1 MRLDSLKHIARSV
14 QAMMEAERLIVFGS
28 ASLLASFP
36 VLGELPE
43 SPLQT
48 TYDAYLI
55 PYPFEEEVG
64 MMLDDAFGEDREF
77 HRRYGYHA
85 DIVRPKITETF
96 PEDWEQRLLLLEGL
110 DRVFFLEPHDMA
122 AAKCIVA
129 REKDAVQLSYLL
141 REGML
146 DQEIIRNRINQ
157 IQMKSEKLASTHEFL
172 DAVIQRVGIS
182 E

>member
-55 PYPFEEEVG
+55 PYPFE
-64 MMLDDAFGEDREF
+64 
-77 HRRYGYHA
+77 
-85 DIVRPKITETF
+85 
-96 PEDWEQRLLLLEGL
+96 
-110 DRVFFLEPHDMA
+110 
-122 AAKCIVA
+122 
-129 REKDAVQLSYLL
+129 
-141 REGML
+141 
-146 DQEIIRNRINQ
+146 
-157 IQMKSEKLASTHEFL
+157 
-172 DAVIQRVGIS
+172 
-182 E
+182 